1 MVTSPLDKIVGAY
14 DVRGLVDSELTP
26 SVAHAL
32 GVAWVTTQHLTGQ
45 SVIIGHDMRPSSP
58 ELADALA
65 DGAASAGAH
74 VIELGLASTDMVYY
88 ASGSHNASAVM
99 ITASHNP
106 ASYNGLKFTKP
117 GAKGLS
123 RANGL
128 AEIAQMAKE
137 ALSGSQPQTVSTD
150 AVPGTRE
157 RVDILGDYATYMRSL
172 VDLSHSRP
180 LRVVVDAANGMAGLT
195 VPEVFGSTQWPVEI
209 IPMYFELDGTFPN
222 HEANP
227 LNPDNLVDLQAAV
240 TAHGADAGLAFDG
253 DADRVFVIDENGDP
267 VTPSAIGQMVAGRE
281 IARYRPAHPDQTPT
295 IIYNLICSRALPE
308 KITAL
313 GATPH
318 RTAVGHSLIKTE
330 MEKTGAIFGAE
341 HSAHYYFRDFWG
353 ADNGMLAALHV
364 LAELGAT
371 PATLSEL
378 CADYSPYAASGE
390 LNFRVEN
397 VASVM
402 ERILD
407 QFGPRGK
414 VDRLDGI
421 TVSSN
426 DSEPMWWLNVRS
438 SNTEPLVR
446 LNVEAASVESME
458 AVRDEV
464 SAVISGQ
471 N

>member
-1 MVTSPLDKIVGAY
+1 MVTSPVDKIVGAY

-26 SVAHAL
+26 TVAEAL
-32 GVAWVTTQHLTGQ
+32 GVAWVVTQGLAGQ

-65 DGAASAGAH
+65 SGATSAGAN

-128 AEIAQMAKE
+128 AEIAEMAQQV
-137 ALSGSQPQTVSTD
+137 LSGDLPE
-150 AVPGTRE
+150 APRLGTRE
-157 RVDILGDYATYMRSL
+157 RVDILSDYANYLRSL
-172 VDLSHSRP
+172 VDLSASRP

-195 VPEVFGSTQWPVEI
+195 VPEVFGSATWPVEI

-267 VTPSAIGQMVAGRE
+267 VTPSAIGQMVAARE
-281 IARYRPAHPDQTPT
+281 IARYREAHPGHTPT
-295 IIYNLICSRALPE
+295 IIYNLICSRAVPE

-313 GATPH
+313 GGTPH

-330 MEKTGAIFGAE
+330 METTGAIFGAE

-378 CADYSPYAASGE
+378 CADYSPYVASGE
-390 LNFRVEN
+390 LNFRVDD
-397 VASVM
+397 VAGVM
-402 ERILD
+402 ERVLD
-407 QFGPRGK
+407 QFGPRGD

-421 TVSSN
+421 TVSST
-426 DSEPMWWLNVRS
+426 DQQPMWWLNVRS

-446 LNVEAASVESME
+446 LNVEAASLAAME

-464 SAVISGQ
+464 SAVISR
-471 N
+471 